1 MWLDPKVLSKIK
13 SMELRAKLIVEGFL
27 VGIHRSPYHG
37 FSVEFQEHRPYQP
50 GDEPKRIDWKIYARR
65 ERLYTKQ
72 FEEETNSLVHIILD
86 GSNSMGYG
94 SNHITKFEYAATLS
108 ACLSWLLIHQKDAV
122 SFTIFDEKISSYLPP
137 SGTKLQLS
145 RILQVLDKAKP
156 AKQTKIPEVL
166 NEISSRIKKKG
177 IVIFLSDLL
186 APESSVIKALKNIRY
201 RKNEVIVFHI
211 LDPAELNFPFKE
223 PAILKDL
230 ETHAEIPITTDIKQT
245 YQQELQK
252 LINIYRQNFHS
263 HNIDYLLFPTSEPI
277 EKSLV
282 FYLARRRKMLGRS
295 FRRRTVSPKK

>member
-1 MWLDPKVLSKIK
+1 MWIDPKTLSKIK

-37 FSVEFQEHRPYQP
+37 FSLEFREHRPYQP

-94 SNHITKFEYAATLS
+94 SNNTTKFEYAATLG
-108 ACLSWLLIHQKDAV
+108 ACLSWLLVRQKDAV
-122 SFTIFDEKISSYLPP
+122 SFTLFDEKISSYLPP

-145 RILQVLDKAKP
+145 RILKVLDKAKP
-156 AKQTKIPEVL
+156 SKQTKVPEVL
-166 NEISSRIKKKG
+166 NEISARIKKKG

-186 APESSVIKALKNIRY
+186 APEADIIKALKNIRY

-211 LDPAELNFPFKE
+211 LDPSELNFSFKE
-223 PAILKDL
+223 SAILKDL
-230 ETHAEIPITTDIKQT
+230 ETNEETPITPEMKQT
-245 YQQELQK
+245 YQQELKK
-252 LINIYRQNFHS
+252 LIDTYRHNFHS
-263 HNIDYLLFPTSEPI
+263 HNIDYILSSTSEPI
-277 EKSLV
+277 EKALT
-282 FYLARRRKMLGRS
+282 FYLARRRKI
-295 FRRRTVSPKK
+295 K